1 MPYNTI
7 FIVLIKLEL
16 PTVDKELFYIVNPKL
31 VPKVEKTD
39 EVKRSFLE
47 C

>member
-1 MPYNTI
+1 MPYTTI
-7 FIVLIKLEL
+7 FILIKLKL
-16 PTVDKELFYIVNPKL
+16 PTVDKELFYTVNPRL

-47 C
+47 S